1 MRHFLYNVPAFIN
14 VGAIF
19 RHDLEAIGHDGAMA
33 PKVLMWRKTHSNIR
47 RNAKGVSHE
56 DMGW

>member
-1 MRHFLYNVPAFIN
+1 LQKKKVSEKGTRCSLYNVPAFIN

-33 PKVLMWRKTHSNIR
+33 PKVLM
-47 RNAKGVSHE
+47 
-56 DMGW
+56 

>member
-1 MRHFLYNVPAFIN
+1 MPLVTNNSQPVIAKKKVSEKGTRRSLYTVLAFIN

-33 PKVLMWRKTHSNIR
+33 PKVLM
-47 RNAKGVSHE
+47 
-56 DMGW
+56 

>member
-1 MRHFLYNVPAFIN
+1 MRHSLYTVLAFIN

-33 PKVLMWRKTHSNIR
+33 PKVLM
-47 RNAKGVSHE
+47 
-56 DMGW
+56 